1 MTSVVAEFIPFH
13 HAPPSVVGISLAFV
27 VLIAITATLYWML
40 HPPSSTA
47 ERAARATER
56 EVDEMIG
63 SIIIVFSQE
72 IHSEHMMS
80 MAVRVARRERAELL
94 AAYIIEVPH
103 TLPLTAEMERERRDA
118 LGVLQVAE
126 SIARK
131 NNVEIKTE
139 ISLARQVAQGVLE
152 LAKRKDAHLI
162 VVGAYREGKYTGA
175 PIGSAI
181 EVIAAKATCDVLI
194 GVQGNR
200 GKILT
205 PPTVGVGGAAA
216 KVTAPPVA

>member
-1 MTSVVAEFIPFH
+1 MT
-13 HAPPSVVGISLAFV
+13 HAPPSPAGVVLAFA
-27 VLIAITATLYWML
+27 VLVAISATLYWML
-40 HPPSSTA
+40 HPPTTTA
-47 ERAARATER
+47 ERAARATEA
-56 EVDEMIG
+56 EVDEIIG
-63 SIIIVFSQE
+63 SVIIVFSQE

-80 MAVRVARRERAELL
+80 LAVRVARRERAQLL

-103 TLPLTAEMERERRDA
+103 TLPLDAEMEAERRDA

-131 NNVEIKTE
+131 NNVEIQTE
-139 ISLARQVAQGVLE
+139 ISLARQVSQGVLE

-194 GVQGNR
+194 GVQGKR
-200 GKILT
+200 GKIMT
-205 PPTVGVGGAAA
+205 PPTMPARPDPKSAASQSF
-216 KVTAPPVA
+216 TS

>member
-1 MTSVVAEFIPFH
+1 VT
-13 HAPPSVVGISLAFV
+13 HAPPSPAGVVLAFA
-27 VLIAITATLYWML
+27 VLVAISATLYWML
-40 HPPSSTA
+40 HPPTTTA
-47 ERAARATER
+47 ERAARATEA
-56 EVDEMIG
+56 EVDEIIG
-63 SIIIVFSQE
+63 SVIIVFSQE

-80 MAVRVARRERAELL
+80 LAVRVARRERAQLL

-103 TLPLTAEMERERRDA
+103 TLPLDAEMEAERRDA

-131 NNVEIKTE
+131 NNVEIQTE
-139 ISLARQVAQGVLE
+139 ISLARQVSQGVLE

-175 PIGSAI
+175 PIGTAI

-194 GVQGNR
+194 GVQGKR
-200 GKILT
+200 GKIMT
-205 PPTVGVGGAAA
+205 PPTMSARPDPKSAASQSF
-216 KVTAPPVA
+216 TS

>member
-1 MTSVVAEFIPFH
+1 MS
-13 HAPPSVVGISLAFV
+13 HAAPSPIGIALAFA
-27 VLIAITATLYWML
+27 VLVAIASTLYWML
-40 HPPSSTA
+40 HPPTTTA

-56 EVDEMIG
+56 DVDEIIG
-63 SIIIVFSQE
+63 SVIIVFSQE

-80 MAVRVARRERAELL
+80 LAVRVARRERAELL

-103 TLPLTAEMERERRDA
+103 TLPLDAEMERERREA
-118 LGVLQVAE
+118 LGILQIAE

-131 NNVEIKTE
+131 NNVEIATE

-205 PPTVGVGGAAA
+205 PPTVVAGRSASGTRQIAAPG
-216 KVTAPPVA
+216 TTPPA

>member
-1 MTSVVAEFIPFH
+1 VT
-13 HAPPSVVGISLAFV
+13 HAPPSPAGVVLAFV
-27 VLIAITATLYWML
+27 VLVAISSTLYWML
-40 HPPSSTA
+40 HPPTTTA
-47 ERAARATER
+47 ERAARATEA
-56 EVDEMIG
+56 EVDEIIG
-63 SIIIVFSQE
+63 SVIIVFSQE

-80 MAVRVARRERAELL
+80 LAVRVARRERAQLL

-103 TLPLTAEMERERRDA
+103 TLPLDAEMEAERRDA

-131 NNVEIKTE
+131 NKV
-139 ISLARQVAQGVLE
+139 SQGVLE

-194 GVQGNR
+194 GVQGKR
-200 GKILT
+200 GKIMT
-205 PPTVGVGGAAA
+205 PPQVAARQDPKAAA
-216 KVTAPPVA
+216 SQTLTS

>member
-1 MTSVVAEFIPFH
+1 VT
-13 HAPPSVVGISLAFV
+13 HAPPSPAGVVLAFA
-27 VLIAITATLYWML
+27 VLVAISATLYWML
-40 HPPSSTA
+40 HPPTTTA
-47 ERAARATER
+47 ERAARATEA
-56 EVDEMIG
+56 EVDEIIG
-63 SIIIVFSQE
+63 SVIIVFSQE

-80 MAVRVARRERAELL
+80 LAVRVARRERAQLL

-103 TLPLTAEMERERRDA
+103 TLPLDAEMEAERRDA

-131 NNVEIKTE
+131 NNVEIQTE
-139 ISLARQVAQGVLE
+139 ISLARQVSQGVLE

-194 GVQGNR
+194 GVQGKR
-200 GKILT
+200 GKIMT
-205 PPTVGVGGAAA
+205 PPTMPARPDPKSAASQSF
-216 KVTAPPVA
+216 TS

>member
-1 MTSVVAEFIPFH
+1 VT
-13 HAPPSVVGISLAFV
+13 HAPPSPVGVILAFA
-27 VLIAITATLYWML
+27 VLVAISATLYWML
-40 HPPSSTA
+40 HPPTTTA
-47 ERAARATER
+47 ERAARATEA
-56 EVDEMIG
+56 EVDEIIG
-63 SIIIVFSQE
+63 SVIIVFSQE

-80 MAVRVARRERAELL
+80 LAVRVARRERAQLL

-103 TLPLTAEMERERRDA
+103 TLPLDAEMEAERRDA

-131 NNVEIKTE
+131 NNVEIQTE

-162 VVGAYREGKYTGA
+162 VVGAYREGRYTGA
-175 PIGSAI
+175 PIGTAI

-194 GVQGNR
+194 GVQGKR

-205 PPTVGVGGAAA
+205 PPTMATRQDPKSAAGQA
-216 KVTAPPVA
+216 FTS